1 MVNIK
6 RILVPVDFSRYA
18 EEALDYARA
27 LATFHEATL
36 EVLHV
41 IEEPAFPAFYGAAYK
56 GAHGQLPPD
65 LEEETRLAMEHL
77 AEAVRGADV
86 ERGIGYYVRRGRAAR
101 EIIQLAKEHDIDLIV
116 MGSHGLTGLDRLML
130 GSVAEKVVRGAP
142 CPVFV
147 IKQKR
152 SSPGHQ
158 DE

>member
-1 MVNIK
+1 MVKVK
-6 RILVPVDFSRYA
+6 RILVPVDFSSHA

-27 LATFHEATL
+27 LAAFFEATL
-36 EVLHV
+36 EVVHV
-41 IEEPAFPAFYGAAYK
+41 VEEPAFPAFYGAAYK

-65 LEEETRLAMEHL
+65 LEEEARLAMERL

-101 EIIQLAKEHDIDLIV
+101 EIVQLAKEHDVDLIV
-116 MGSHGLTGLDRLML
+116 IGSQGLTGMDRLVL

-152 SSPGHQ
+152 SNPGQQ